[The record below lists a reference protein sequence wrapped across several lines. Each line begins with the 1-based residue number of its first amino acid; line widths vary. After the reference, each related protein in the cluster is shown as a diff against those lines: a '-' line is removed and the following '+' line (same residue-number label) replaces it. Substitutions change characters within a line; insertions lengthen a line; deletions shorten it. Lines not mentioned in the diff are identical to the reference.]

1 MKSDGFPTLLAV
13 GACVA
18 IAFAVGFEVAARRYM
33 PDVVTLEMEAL
44 TPDLAYKGDL
54 VMTVAVGMC
63 GTAVVTDVGFAAADP
78 AVTREIAFHHDTG
91 PVLGLVGV
99 PDRNGV
105 YRCVVAEYANDWR
118 REFRVRG
125 YWLLLEGGG

>member
-1 MKSDGFPTLLAV
+1 MPNSIREIFLLFVCLAV
-13 GACVA
+13 
-18 IAFAVGFEVAARRYM
+18 AFAVGAVAGRQTYHAPNEAVAIEI
-33 PDVVTLEMEAL
+33 PDME
-44 TPDLAYKGDL
+44 YKGDL
-54 VMTVAVGMC
+54 LMTVAVGMC
-63 GTAVVTDVGFAAADP
+63 GTAVMTDVSFAALDP
-78 AVTREIAFHHDTG
+78 DMTREIAFHHDTG